1 MRGLF
6 NPCNSAW
13 CGACFVECGSK
24 EFYVRRLVDEDGED
38 LENHLDAKRFKEG
51 RAGDHL
57 MTPFQCELCHFRN
70 IYLRNPSLRSSVDQE
85 AMEFFRR
92 ASLDAFWSR
101 ASSTVKG
108 NLTEGKRNQ
117 RFEERMGVPCLV
129 PEMGP
134 FPLCDSMGMMSAA
147 AILDR
152 SQDRGRTEK
161 YVQWDTFR
169 GTRSFITNA
178 SQAGVAGLG
187 ETVGAY
193 EKNKMW
199 ISNVVTH
206 SFWFSRF
213 MEGLHKRV
221 GESRRQDEPITIE
234 VLKEIEYILE
244 DEWEVATSYTDK
256 LRVAEMG
263 VWFIVGFCSG
273 LRGEEMLLI
282 ELAGTASDL
291 DFLTDRNL
299 PHFVLTISGPTKGN
313 QLSGSKFGVP
323 IVATTQGTYLKPGKW
338 IERLVLLRTEKGDTK
353 GRLFRRRLVPAKMY
367 EYENDFFAILRKVQ
381 NSTLLIDREMEVA
394 SSYGTLRSLRRG
406 MTAHAR
412 NMNVTK
418 DELQTFNRWNK
429 EMNAKTGLARLDMP
443 DTYSALGSLKPTLL
457 RVTRA
462 L

>member
-1 MRGLF
+1 
-6 NPCNSAW
+6 
-13 CGACFVECGSK
+13 VEIGDK
-24 EFYVRRLVDEDGED
+24 GFQVRRLVDEDGED
-38 LENHLDAKRFKEG
+38 LGNHLDEKRFKEG

-57 MTPFQCELCHFRN
+57 MTPFQCETCHFRN
-70 IYLRNPSLRSSVDQE
+70 IYHRNPSARSSTDQE
-85 AMEFFRR
+85 AQVFFRR

-101 ASSTVKG
+101 APSTVKG
-108 NLTEGKRNQ
+108 NLNEGKRNQ

-129 PEMGP
+129 PKMGP
-134 FPLCDSMGMMSAA
+134 FPLSDSMGMMSAA

-152 SQDRGRTEK
+152 SLDPGRSER

-169 GTRSFITNA
+169 GTRSFLTNA
-178 SQAGVAGLG
+178 TQAGVSGLG

-221 GESRRQDEPITIE
+221 GEVRHQDEPITIE
-234 VLKEIEYILE
+234 VLKEIEVILE
-244 DEWEVATSYTDK
+244 SEWSNATTPSGR
-256 LRVAEMG
+256 LRAAEMG
-263 VWFIVGFCSG
+263 VWFIAGFCSG

-282 ELAGTASDL
+282 ELAGTATNL
-291 DFLTDRNL
+291 DFLGDRAL
-299 PHFVLTISGPTKGN
+299 PHFVLIISGPTKGN

-323 IVATTQGTYLKPGKW
+323 IVATTEGTYLRPGKW
-338 IERLVLLRTEKGDTK
+338 VQRLVTLRTEKGDTT
-353 GRLFRRRLVPAKMY
+353 GRLFRRRLVPSKLY
-367 EYENDFFAILRKVQ
+367 EFENDFFSVLRKVQ
-381 NSTLLIDREMEVA
+381 NSTTFISRDTDVA
-394 SSYGTLRSLRRG
+394 SSYGILRSLRRG

-412 NMNVTK
+412 NMNVSK